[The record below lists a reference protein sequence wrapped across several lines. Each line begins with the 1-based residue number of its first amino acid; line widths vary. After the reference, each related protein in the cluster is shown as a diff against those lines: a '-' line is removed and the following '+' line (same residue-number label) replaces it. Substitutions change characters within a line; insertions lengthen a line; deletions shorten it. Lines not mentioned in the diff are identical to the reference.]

1 MSTSSDIVLQFVN
14 LLGWVVAA
22 ASASAVLYGI
32 YDTVKPDNPVELSK
46 EVTALYNAV
55 NRTVWG
61 AAVCWVI
68 FACATG
74 NGGNYFW
81 IRFRVTLFT

>member
-1 MSTSSDIVLQFVN
+1 VLQFVN
-14 LLGWVVAA
+14 LLGWAVAA
-22 ASASAVLYGI
+22 ASASAVLYGL
-32 YDTVKPDNPVELSK
+32 YDTVKPVNPVELSK

-74 NGGNYFW
+74 NGGEYFD
-81 IRFRVTLFT
+81 